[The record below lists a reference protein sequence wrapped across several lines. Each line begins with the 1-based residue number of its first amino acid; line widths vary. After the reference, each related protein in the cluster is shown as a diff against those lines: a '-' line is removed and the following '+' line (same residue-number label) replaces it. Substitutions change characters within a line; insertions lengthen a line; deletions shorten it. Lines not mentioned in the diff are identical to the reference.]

1 MEQPG
6 EVEKVLMGSLIPG
19 NGARIFTFFIKRA
32 LHLPRVLILRTTA
45 FFRSKIGG
53 SAGVSTCVC
62 VCVWRMRRVGK
73 DRKRLKRGVRQRAN
87 LFIGLFKLKGVLT
100 AEILRF
106 RLVIGLPSLK

>member
-1 MEQPG
+1 MIYIYSGRFSKPVFRASAGLPLVTRRSFLDESWMEQPG

-62 VCVWRMRRVGK
+62 VCVENASCGK
-73 DRKRLKRGVRQRAN
+73 G
-87 LFIGLFKLKGVLT
+87 
-100 AEILRF
+100 
-106 RLVIGLPSLK
+106 